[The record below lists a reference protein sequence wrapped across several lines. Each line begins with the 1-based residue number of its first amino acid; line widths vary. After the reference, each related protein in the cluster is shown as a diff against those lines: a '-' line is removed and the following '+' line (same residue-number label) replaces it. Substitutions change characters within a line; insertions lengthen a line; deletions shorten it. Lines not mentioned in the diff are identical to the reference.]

1 MITNIRMETILYGL
15 FAIII
20 VLLILNLL
28 RSRPVPKIIQEKEN
42 PIVVVDRP
50 YYYDY
55 PLYSYGVVP
64 WWNYYGGYWPYGYG
78 SGGYSGGIWT
88 GGGGH
93 RGSGHGG
100 HGGGG
105 GHGGHGGGGGH

>member
-1 MITNIRMETILYGL
+1 METLVVGL
-15 FAIII
+15 LVIII
-20 VLLILNLL
+20 VLLLVNLF
-28 RSRPVPKIIQEKEN
+28 RSRAVPKVIQQEEA

-55 PLYSYGVVP
+55 PLYSYGFAP
-64 WWNYYGGYWPYGYG
+64 WWGWNGRFWPYGYG

-88 GGGGH
+88 GGAA
-93 RGSGHGG
+93 HGG

-105 GHGGHGGGGGH
+105 HGGGGHGGGGH